1 MKAWTFLLIFLFS
14 PLFALYNGNPSQ
26 PDMPEVGI
34 WISND
39 DWWGIKLGYE
49 WDNTFEKRIKV
60 KERVSSVRERFDCY
74 STKKNEGV
82 LTFNV
87 SDRFEFYGK
96 LGMMKLDL
104 SQRPINTI
112 KIDYRS
118 DNQFLWGA
126 GGRIIL
132 VYWEEMV
139 LGVNALYSGSFMH
152 INKIMENGA
161 PRKTSGARF
170 KYCEWQ
176 IGMSVSREIGIFN
189 PYIGVA
195 YSSFN
200 SSLYNIPKDPNYSMT
215 IADEDLE
222 MRDPFILLLGVGL
235 TKGKNVSVNLES
247 RLIGE
252 KAISLTGSVRF

>member
-1 MKAWTFLLIFLFS
+1 MKIWTLLFTFVFI
-14 PLFALYNGNPSQ
+14 PLFALYNGSPSQ
-26 PDMPEVGI
+26 PDIPEVGI

-39 DWWGIKLGYE
+39 DWWGIKIGYE
-49 WDNTFEKRIKV
+49 WDNIFEKRVKV
-60 KERVSSVRERFDCY
+60 KERISSVRERFDRY
-74 STKKNEGV
+74 STRKNEGV

-96 LGMMKLDL
+96 LGAMKLDL
-104 SQRPINTI
+104 SQRPTNTI
-112 KIDYRS
+112 KLDYHT
-118 DNQFLWGA
+118 DNQLLWGA

-152 INKIMENGA
+152 INEIIENGGL
-161 PRKTSGARF
+161 RETSKARF

-176 IGMSVSREIGIFN
+176 IGMSFSREIGIFN
-189 PYIGVA
+189 PYIGLA

-200 SSLYNIPKDPNYSMT
+200 SSLYNIPNDPNFSMK

-222 MRDPFILLLGVGL
+222 MRNPFILLIGAGL
-235 TKGKNVSVNLES
+235 TKGRNVGVNLES

-252 KAISLTGSVRF
+252 KAVSLTGNIRF

>member
-1 MKAWTFLLIFLFS
+1 MKTWTLLFTLLCT
-14 PLFALYNGNPSQ
+14 PLFALYNGNPSL

-49 WDNTFEKRIKV
+49 WDNVFEKRVKV
-60 KERVSSVRERFDCY
+60 KERSSSVRERLDRY
-74 STKKNEGV
+74 STRKNEGV

-96 LGMMKLDL
+96 LGVMKLGL
-104 SQRPINTI
+104 SQRPTNTV
-112 KIDYRS
+112 KLDYRT

-152 INKIMENGA
+152 INEINENSV

-176 IGMSVSREIGIFN
+176 IGMSVSREVGMFN
-189 PYIGVA
+189 PYVGLA

-200 SSLYNIPKDPNYSMT
+200 SSLYNIPNDPNFYMK

-222 MRDPFILLLGVGL
+222 MRDPFVLLIGVGL

-252 KAISLTGSVRF
+252 KAISLNGNVRF